1 MKRKGRY
8 FWAVAMAA
16 VCTFIPGLAFADEV
30 LSQAEIDTTAGEYL
44 ESMANLM
51 VADTPENEAAALERA
66 KNSIT
71 DSSFQSDLRER
82 ISKWKE
88 QLAEN
93 GLTYKAARSDLAVES
108 QNIGSD
114 GRLYVRATESTM
126 LTIAG
131 EEVEEGMASEHIF
144 VYENV
149 DGAWLLVED
158 EQVEPSGL
166 LPEEGKSEY
175 SIINEEGELEIL
187 TNESASL
194 DEGQLEEIEGLDN
207 QLEILPQAVTPTGYN
222 PLKAAAYLEKYYR
235 TYNPAYRSFKGKDCT
250 NFASQALRAGGWTFK
265 TGYSGNANFW
275 WYTKKSQSKSWI
287 NVEYL
292 GSFAKL
298 SHRCQMLKSPS
309 QLRLGDMLQVKPKGS
324 KQKTHTM
331 MVSYVK
337 NGVPH
342 FTYHSSDKLRV
353 PLSKILS
360 RYPGA
365 TFYCYDIQ

>member
-16 VCTFIPGLAFADEV
+16 VCAFIPGLAFADEV

-166 LPEEGKSEY
+166 LPEEG
-175 SIINEEGELEIL
+175 
-187 TNESASL
+187 
-194 DEGQLEEIEGLDN
+194 
-207 QLEILPQAVTPTGYN
+207 
-222 PLKAAAYLEKYYR
+222 
-235 TYNPAYRSFKGKDCT
+235 
-250 NFASQALRAGGWTFK
+250 
-265 TGYSGNANFW
+265 
-275 WYTKKSQSKSWI
+275 
-287 NVEYL
+287 
-292 GSFAKL
+292 
-298 SHRCQMLKSPS
+298 
-309 QLRLGDMLQVKPKGS
+309 
-324 KQKTHTM
+324 
-331 MVSYVK
+331 
-337 NGVPH
+337 
-342 FTYHSSDKLRV
+342 
-353 PLSKILS
+353 
-360 RYPGA
+360 
-365 TFYCYDIQ
+365 